1 MKMDRNDLKIV
12 FMGTPDIAAGIVR
25 ALKEDGYNV
34 VLGVCQPDKPV
45 GRKKIITP
53 PPVKV
58 YLEEAG
64 IPCYQP
70 DTLRTDDAFKTLSS
84 YEPDLMITCAYG
96 KILPQNILDIP
107 KYGSLNVHASLLPK
121 KRGAAPVQRAILDG
135 DDVTGITVMK
145 MDAGL
150 DTGDMLSSVK
160 IGIDID
166 MHSEEL
172 FEVMEKEGAKL
183 LLETV
188 MPYVNGEITPVKQND
203 DEATFCPPIK
213 PEEGEFT
220 WEDTAFAIHKKIH
233 ALSTW
238 PGAFFM
244 SNGKKVKIYDSSI
257 ITEGVTE
264 EMKGAVPGTVR
275 KQCHLWRYDLC
286 PCQRIKG
293 GGLFGDQDNEL
304 QDDQARGHR
313 PCGHRC
319 TEWQLRYHRHPDE
332 GQR

>member
-1 MKMDRNDLKIV
+1 MDRSDLKIV

-70 DTLRTDDAFKTLSS
+70 ASLRNDEAFETLSS

-96 KILPQNILDIP
+96 KILPQNVLDIP
-107 KYGSLNVHASLLPK
+107 KFGCLNVHASLLPK
-121 KRGAAPVQRAILDG
+121 KRGAAPIQRSILNG
-135 DDVTGITVMK
+135 DEVTGVTVMK

-150 DTGDMLSSVK
+150 DTGDILSSVRID
-160 IGIDID
+160 IGID
-166 MHSEEL
+166 MHSEDL
-172 FEVMEKEGAKL
+172 FKVMEKEGSKL

-203 DEATFCPPIK
+203 DDATFCPPIK
-213 PEEGEFT
+213 PEEGEFS
-220 WEDTAFAIHKKIH
+220 WNETAFAIHKRIH

-238 PGAFFM
+238 PGAYFM
-244 SNGKKVKIYDSSI
+244 SSGKKVKIYDSSL

-264 EMKGAVPGTVR
+264 EMCSAEPGTVV
-275 KQCHLWRYDLC
+275 KAHKGDLFVNTADGILALRVI
-286 PCQRIKG
+286 QTEG
-293 GGLFGDQDNEL
+293 GKKLNAVDCAHNY
-304 QDDQARGHR
+304 RV
-313 PCGHRC
+313 
-319 TEWQLRYHRHPDE
+319 
-332 GQR
+332 GQKI